1 MAMSMPK
8 MLRPRHDFP
17 TPLFRLV
24 APLVLAAIAALVV
37 YLATA

>member
-1 MAMSMPK
+1 MPMSLPT

-24 APLVLAAIAALVV
+24 APLALAAIGALVV

>member
-1 MAMSMPK
+1 MPK
-8 MLRPRHDFP
+8 MLRPRHNFP

-24 APLVLAAIAALVV
+24 APLLLAAVAALVV